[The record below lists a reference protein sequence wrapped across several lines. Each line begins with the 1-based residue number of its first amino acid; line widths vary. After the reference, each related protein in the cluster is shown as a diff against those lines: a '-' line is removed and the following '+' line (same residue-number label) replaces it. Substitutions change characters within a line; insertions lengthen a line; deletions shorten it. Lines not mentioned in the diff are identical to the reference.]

1 MVDMVDGVRVI
12 ENFYNDPYDVRSLAL
27 ASDFEAKGNYPGLR
41 TEARDEEHRGYLK
54 TFLEGILDDKIT
66 HFIGGYNT
74 AFQFTTE
81 NDTTWVH
88 HDDTVW
94 AGIIYL
100 TPNAPVES
108 GTIICRHKRTGISMW
123 DPNNP
128 ITDFNYSPTETNDLT
143 KWDRILTIGNVFNR
157 LVLYRGAYY
166 HRSDV
171 AGFGKDKY
179 DGRLFQTF
187 FFDTEN

>member
-1 MVDMVDGVRVI
+1 MVDGVRVI

-27 ASDFEAKGNYPGLR
+27 ASDFEVRGNYPGLR

-108 GTIICRHKRTGISMW
+108 GTVICRHKRTGISMW

>member
-1 MVDMVDGVRVI
+1 
-12 ENFYNDPYDVRSLAL
+12 
-27 ASDFEAKGNYPGLR
+27 
-41 TEARDEEHRGYLK
+41 
-54 TFLEGILDDKIT
+54 
-66 HFIGGYNT
+66 
-74 AFQFTTE
+74 
-81 NDTTWVH
+81 
-88 HDDTVW
+88 
-94 AGIIYL
+94 
-100 TPNAPVES
+100 
-108 GTIICRHKRTGISMW
+108 MW

-157 LVLYRGAYY
+157 LVLYRGTYY